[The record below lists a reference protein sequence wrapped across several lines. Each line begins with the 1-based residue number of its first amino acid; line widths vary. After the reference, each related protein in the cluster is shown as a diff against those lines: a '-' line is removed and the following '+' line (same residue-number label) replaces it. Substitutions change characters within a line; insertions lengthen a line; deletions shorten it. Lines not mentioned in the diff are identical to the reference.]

1 MAGFAAFAAM
11 RALPVDAATREYY
24 VKYLDA
30 ITRKIRTNAELSWT
44 VFDADAFT
52 ELKGPGL
59 KGDQRCQFTRSYAS
73 VSETG
78 EVSALRPG
86 DITVLAMDRMFNKEI
101 FGVRIS

>member
-1 MAGFAAFAAM
+1 MMNVMTGRREFLAGFA
-11 RALPVDAATREYY
+11 
-24 VKYLDA
+24 
-30 ITRKIRTNAELSWT
+30 
-44 VFDADAFT
+44 AFT
-52 ELKGPGL
+52 ELKGPGF